1 MIRIALLILAVA
13 LAAVIMQ
20 LAEPR
25 PAAPAPT
32 ASQGQLAVPDQQDA
46 GMVTSVVL

>member
-13 LAAVIMQ
+13 LAAVFLQ

-25 PAAPAPT
+25 SATPAPT
-32 ASQGQLAVPDQQDA
+32 ASQGQLAVPDSRGVDEA
-46 GMVTSVVL
+46 YEVTL

>member
-32 ASQGQLAVPDQQDA
+32 ASQGQLAVPGQQDGGVVA
-46 GMVTSVVL
+46 SVVL

>member
-1 MIRIALLILAVA
+1 MIRIALLIVAVVLAVVF
-13 LAAVIMQ
+13 LQ

-46 GMVTSVVL
+46 GVVYSALV

>member
-13 LAAVIMQ
+13 LAAVIMRS
-20 LAEPR
+20 AEPR

-32 ASQGQLAVPDQQDA
+32 ASQGQLAVPGQQEGGGVSSA
-46 GMVTSVVL
+46 VL